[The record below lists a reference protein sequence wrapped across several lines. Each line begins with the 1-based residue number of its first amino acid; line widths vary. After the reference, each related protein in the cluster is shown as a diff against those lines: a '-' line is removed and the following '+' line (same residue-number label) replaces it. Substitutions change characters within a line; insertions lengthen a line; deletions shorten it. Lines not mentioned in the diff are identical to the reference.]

1 MLNFAQADGTGF
13 VVRSLSAG
21 KHTVT
26 VYTVAGGIK
35 SEEVELEF
43 DADAPYVW
51 FRNADGT
58 LIAAVKVE
66 DGKVTLP
73 ANPSKTGYVFSF
85 WTVAGGVC

>member
-1 MLNFAQADGTGF
+1 M
-13 VVRSLSAG
+13 RSLSAG

-51 FRNADGT
+51 FRNVDGT
-58 LIAAVKVE
+58 L
-66 DGKVTLP
+66 LP
-73 ANPSKTGYVFSF
+73 PSRLRTER
-85 WTVAGGVC
+85 